1 MLQTEK
7 YGRVADL
14 ALEFVGNKIFKR
26 KLRVKLKR
34 LRVVNLEENMTTDT
48 RRRVK
53 LYALNA
59 ERQWDD
65 RGTGHVSSNYVD
77 RLKGIS
83 LLVRAE
89 SDGSLLLESK
99 IQPDTAYQK
108 QQDTL
113 IVWSEGDNFDL
124 ALSFQEKA
132 GCDEIWEKI
141 CQVQGKDPSVEITQD
156 IVEES
161 EDERFED
168 MSDTAPPIE
177 LPPCELARLEE
188 ISETIQNCLTTPLR
202 KEKLSMALESE
213 NYIKKLLNLFHV
225 CEDLDNTEGLHHLFE
240 IFKNIFLLNK
250 NALFEIMFAE
260 DTIFDVVGCLEY
272 DPSSTQPKKHRQYLK
287 QWAKFREAVPI
298 KNQDLLAKIHQ
309 TFRVQY
315 IQDIILPTPSVF
327 VEDNMLN
334 TLSSFIFFNKVEI
347 VTLIQEDE
355 RFLVDMFTLLT
366 DPSTNDAKR
375 RDIVL
380 FLKEFCN
387 YAQNLQP
394 QGKDSFYKTLTCLGI
409 LQALEITLVM
419 NDEKTKAASIDIL
432 TAIVEFSPLVVRN
445 YTLQQVNRTEGV
457 SVDRMLLN
465 IAIEQMLSDSEPE
478 LGVAVQLM
486 GIIKILL
493 EPESMLTE
501 KADFLNFFY
510 KHSIQTLIA
519 PLLINTIGDRPDSE
533 DYQTAQLLGIV
544 LDILSFCVEHHTYH
558 IKNFIIQKDL
568 LKRIL
573 VLMKS
578 THTFLVLGALRLLR
592 KIIAL
597 KDEFYNRHIVKGN
610 LFAPV
615 VDAFIR
621 NNGRYNLLESAILEL
636 FEFVKLED
644 IKTLCVYF
652 VENFSKIFDEIEY
665 VQTFKYLK
673 NRYDQYQDRIKDR
686 DKMSLDTGIPII
698 RSRFRRDP
706 RQMDDEEE
714 MWFNEEEDF
723 ADEYDTYNSVMKSVT
738 EKNGPSQSPSQQ
750 QSSMQQK
757 SPPQGAQHGGLLGS
771 SSSVN
776 SLSSTTTTSTT
787 LTPAVG
793 VSGVGGV
800 SSISGVSLS
809 DVVSN
814 ASNSSSSI
822 EHSQSAAVATQAHLG
837 AAAVAANIA
846 LHHQQQTALHNFQ
859 QQQQQ
864 LNLNSTL
871 VAAAAAAAAGVAST
885 SAAGA
890 AHLEAQ
896 NQHQHQHQHLEHS
909 HEDPDIVELRQH
921 LVSIVPHQESALA
934 AAATSST
941 AVTASPSSAVT
952 ALQSQSSSSASI
964 ATPSTSSALSETAA
978 AAAAAAASQLLTSI
992 ASSDAV
998 AAVAAAAAAAVA
1010 ATVTGVTPNM
1020 SGGGGVVTAAS
1031 LAAAVVK
1038 HNDSIDNMGSGNS
1051 KEGGA
1056 ISTVVTGESI
1066 LKKGLV
1072 DYESDSGDEDD
1083 YEEEEEEESPHQKK
1097 PRLA

>member
-1 MLQTEK
+1 
-7 YGRVADL
+7 
-14 ALEFVGNKIFKR
+14 
-26 KLRVKLKR
+26 
-34 LRVVNLEENMTTDT
+34 MTTDT

-366 DPSTNDAKR
+366 DPNTSDAKR

-419 NDEKTKAASIDIL
+419 NDQKTKAASIDIL

-445 YTLQQVNRTEGV
+445 YTLQQVNRTEG
-457 SVDRMLLN
+457 DRMLLN

-750 QSSMQQK
+750 SSMQQK
-757 SPPQGAQHGGLLGS
+757 SPPQGAQHSGLLGS

-776 SLSSTTTTSTT
+776 TLNSTTTTSTA
-787 LTPAVG
+787 LTSAVG
-793 VSGVGGV
+793 VNTVGNV
-800 SSISGVSLS
+800 SSISSVSLS

-822 EHSQSAAVATQAHLG
+822 EHSQSSAAATQSHLG
-837 AAAVAANIA
+837 AAAVAANLA
-846 LHHQQQTALHNFQ
+846 LHHQQQTSLHNFQ
-859 QQQQQ
+859 QQQH

-885 SAAGA
+885 STAGAA

-896 NQHQHQHQHLEHS
+896 NQHQHQQQHTDHS
-909 HEDPDIVELRQH
+909 NEDPDIVELRQH
-921 LVSIVPHQESALA
+921 LVSIVPQHQELALA
-934 AAATSST
+934 ATSSST
-941 AVTASPSSAVT
+941 AVTPSPSSAVA
-952 ALQSQSSSSASI
+952 ALQSQSLSSSI
-964 ATPSTSSALSETAA
+964 ATPSTSTALSESA

-1010 ATVTGVTPNM
+1010 ATVTGVTSNM
-1020 SGGGGVVTAAS
+1020 GGSSGVVTAANLANAADS
-1031 LAAAVVK
+1031 LALNVVK
-1038 HNDSIDNMGSGNS
+1038 HNDNVDNMSSGNVND
-1051 KEGGA
+1051 GA
-1056 ISTVVTGESI
+1056 ISTVVTGEGT

-1072 DYESDSGDEDD
+1072 DYESDSGEEDD

-1097 PRLA
+1097 PRMA

>member
-7 YGRVADL
+7 YELAADRTVEL
-14 ALEFVGNKIFKR
+14 VGNNIFKR
-26 KLRVKLKR
+26 KLRVKIKR
-34 LRVVNLEENMTTDT
+34 LRAYNFEENMTTDT

-355 RFLVDMFTLLT
+355 RFLVDMFTILT
-366 DPSTNDAKR
+366 DPSTSDAKR

-419 NDEKTKAASIDIL
+419 NDQKTKSASIDIL

-445 YTLQQVNRTEGV
+445 YTLQQLNRTEG
-457 SVDRMLLN
+457 DRMLLN

-686 DKMSLDTGIPII
+686 DKMSLDTSLPII

-750 QSSMQQK
+750 SSIQQK
-757 SPPQGAQHGGLLGS
+757 SPPQGALLGS

-776 SLSSTTTTSTT
+776 SLSSTTTTATT

-814 ASNSSSSI
+814 ASNSSSLD
-822 EHSQSAAVATQAHLG
+822 HTQSAAAATQAHLG

-859 QQQQQ
+859 QQQQ

-885 SAAGA
+885 SAASA

-896 NQHQHQHQHLEHS
+896 NQHQHQHQHPEHT

-921 LVSIVPHQESALA
+921 LVSIVPQHQELTLA
-934 AAATSST
+934 AAATSSST
-941 AVTASPSSAVT
+941 AVTGSVSSAVA
-952 ALQSQSSSSASI
+952 ALQSQSLASTSI
-964 ATPSTSSALSETAA
+964 ATPSTSSALSESAV
-978 AAAAAAASQLLTSI
+978 AAAAAASQLLTSI

-1020 SGGGGVVTAAS
+1020 GGGGGVVTAAN
-1031 LAAAVVK
+1031 LAAAANAADTLALNVGK
-1038 HNDSIDNMGSGNS
+1038 HNDSGDNMGNGSG
-1051 KEGGA
+1051 KDGA
-1056 ISTVVTGESI
+1056 ISSVVTG
-1066 LKKGLV
+1066 KKGLV

-1097 PRLA
+1097 PRMA